1 MLITKD
7 LIVPLYTIN
16 DEALSF
22 WDRERVI
29 NMSYSQGI
37 ELQEGGSLSFSS
49 ISSLCSVDF
58 ISLQDA

>member
-16 DEALSF
+16 EALSF

-37 ELQEGGSLSFSS
+37 QLQEGGSPELLLRLFAL
-49 ISSLCSVDF
+49 LC
-58 ISLQDA
+58 